1 MIDQIQHARDIFSQ
15 NERRVFLIEPS
26 TGKTKTFGEVAN
38 ETLSIA
44 SELIRY
50 GVAPGDRLC
59 FISINC
65 LELSHLYFAAWH
77 CGAVVV
83 PLNPQLS
90 TDYIGEILASA
101 APRLVFANPDVLRQ
115 HAAALDQ
122 VPNAKVLSFVPLSH
136 AERLASEKLSERA
149 KPFGVWDV
157 SNRDKTLRLPFE
169 RLEAS
174 DVFLRI
180 YTSGSTAAPKGIDIA
195 FERLLGNERLFCS
208 FMGITKENR
217 FFNILPMSYLGGV
230 HNLLLLPF
238 SVGASVVISEPL
250 GGANL
255 YGFWETVKTYSINTL
270 WFTAAMLNM
279 LMSLRDEG
287 EAEWT
292 TNDISLA
299 LVGMAPLA
307 GPTRDAFQERFRIK
321 LYENYALSETLFVTS
336 RRPQEQSRPESK
348 GRLMPGIVID
358 IQGPDGMALP
368 DGETGEIFVRS
379 PYLLAGYINAS
390 SEDLA
395 NIRAD
400 GFATGDIGH
409 FDKGELF
416 VTGRKK
422 DLIIRGG
429 LNIAPATVENVLAGL
444 AEVDEAAVVAIPDPV
459 YGEAVAA
466 AVTLKPGAA
475 RPEPKELIKI
485 SAQKLAQ
492 FHKIEKLIIVDQI
505 PKGMTGKI
513 DKTQVRRLIMEAGG

>member
-1 MIDQIQHARDIFSQ
+1 MIDQIKHARDIFSQ
-15 NERRVFLIEPS
+15 DGARVFLIEDS
-26 TGKTKTFGEVAN
+26 TDKTKTFGEVAN
-38 ETLSIA
+38 ETLSLA
-44 SELIRY
+44 GELMRL
-50 GVAPGDRLC
+50 GVVPGDRLC
-59 FISINC
+59 FISINS
-65 LELSHLYFAAWH
+65 LELAYLYFAAWH

-90 TDYIGEILASA
+90 TAYIGEILASA

-115 HAAALDQ
+115 HAAALEQ
-122 VPNAKVLSFVPLSH
+122 VPGSEVLSFVPAAH
-136 AERLASEKLSERA
+136 AARLANEKPAVATR
-149 KPFGVWDV
+149 PFDVWAHV
-157 SNRDKTLRLPFE
+157 SDHKALELPFE
-169 RLEAS
+169 RLKAS

-180 YTSGSTAAPKGIDIA
+180 YTSGSTAAPKGIDII

-208 FMGITKENR
+208 FMGVTRENR

-238 SVGASVVISEPL
+238 SAGASVVISEPL

-255 YGFWETVKTYSINTL
+255 YGFWETVKARSINTL

-292 TNDISLA
+292 SQDIRLA
-299 LVGMAPLA
+299 LVGMAPLP
-307 GPTRDAFQERFRIK
+307 GPTRDAFEERFGFR
-321 LYENYALSETLFVTS
+321 LYENYALSETVFITS
-336 RRPQEQSRPESK
+336 RRPQEASRPDSK
-348 GRLMPGIVID
+348 GRLMPGMGVD
-358 IQGPDGMALP
+358 ILSADGTPLP
-368 DGETGEIFVRS
+368 EGETGEIFVKS

-390 SEDLA
+390 ADDLA
-395 NIRAD
+395 NIRPE

-409 FDKGELF
+409 FDNGELF

-444 AEVDEAAVVAIPDPV
+444 DEVDEAAVVAIPDPV

-475 RPEPKELIKI
+475 KTEPKELIKI
-485 SAQKLAQ
+485 SAQRLAQ
-492 FHKIEKLIIVDQI
+492 FHKIEKLIIVDAI

-513 DKTQVRRLIMEAGG
+513 DKKEVRRLILEGAT